1 MNNCKNDYKIAI
13 KQLSMLIKV
22 KNALSGKVID
32 MNLLLY

>member
-1 MNNCKNDYKIAI
+1 MNNCKNDCKIAI